1 MERLLPQECPLTM
14 QVCPECGR
22 EYDDEVE
29 YCPHDAAQV
38 REVQQED
45 SDDDKDSLVGR
56 LLDGRWR
63 IQEKFGEGGMGS
75 IYVASQ
81 ESVGREVVIK
91 TLRTGLSDSEEFTER
106 FWREAK
112 VTTTINHPH
121 CVTILDYGETEDGT
135 LYLAMELLDGE
146 PLADRM
152 ERGRIPLVEILEI
165 GKQIASALSAAHER
179 DIVHRDLKPDNI
191 YLLDISD
198 GSTFVKVLD
207 FGISKDL
214 NSEDNLTQTGQL
226 FGTPQY
232 MSPEQSQDGDLD
244 GRTDLYSLGCIL
256 YELLAEE
263 PPFAGD
269 SPTSILLAHVQ
280 REVRPLGEVASRGL
294 PNRLEDLVVR
304 LLEKDPDDRPQTATE
319 VRQILG
325 DILADQST
333 AGLDTSKHSSGTGT
347 ADQRDDVGRAATIGS
362 ESTGERIQSDGGSP
376 RRVSSDDEPTP
387 AAGAAQ
393 EVTRENTSSPLLE
406 ANRGLLM
413 LAIGL
418 LLVVCV
424 GIGGLSV
431 YYVFS
436 EEKEAEAEP
445 AVAERTDVRPESKA
459 TSGAGAEREDA
470 AVVETDG
477 ETAEVKVEAEPD
489 VGVDVHETAPRVGAR
504 AEEGADE
511 QVGGGSGSE
520 QENSSGRAEG
530 GSKSAESGDEP
541 VAGGDGASDG
551 DSEVPSL
558 EEAKDKV
565 VDSESSVESTSNEAA
580 ESSADDQA
588 TEPNERESPR
598 EDSEPDDPAD
608 PAPDPASFIRRVSL
622 SITGPVCSREKIER
636 RLDKRMAR
644 LGRCYSDETQEG
656 GAGPS
661 GDVLVEW
668 NISTDGVVLEPAV
681 LTSSLGHPTIEA
693 CLEQKLGNLQFPAP
707 EGGRCYT
714 RAKFAFGK

>member
-1 MERLLPQECPLTM
+1 M

-29 YCPHDAAQV
+29 YCPHDAAEV
-38 REVQQED
+38 REVQHED
-45 SDDDKDSLVGR
+45 SDDDDSLIGR
-56 LLDGRWR
+56 LFDGRWR

-91 TLRTGLSDSEEFTER
+91 TLRPGLSDSEEFTER

-152 ERGRIPLVEILEI
+152 ERGGIPLVEILEI
-165 GKQIASALSAAHER
+165 GKQIASALTAAHER

-191 YLLDISD
+191 YRLDISD

-214 NSEDNLTQTGQL
+214 SSEDNLTKTGQL

-232 MSPEQSQDGDLD
+232 MSPEQSWDGDLD

-263 PPFAGD
+263 PPFTGD

-280 REVRPLGEVASRGL
+280 RDVRPLGEVASREL
-294 PNRLEDLVVR
+294 PNRLEDVVVR

-333 AGLDTSKHSSGTGT
+333 GGSKPSETSTETGAT
-347 ADQRDDVGRAATIGS
+347 DQQDGVGRAATRGP
-362 ESTGERIQSDGGSP
+362 ESTEEENESDGGSP
-376 RRVSSDDEPTP
+376 RRVSSDNEPTP
-387 AAGAAQ
+387 AAGAAP
-393 EVTRENTSSPLLE
+393 EVTRENSSSPLLE

-418 LLVVCV
+418 LLLVCAGV
-424 GIGGLSV
+424 GGLSI

-436 EEKEAEAEP
+436 EQGEP
-445 AVAERTDVRPESKA
+445 DTQPTVTEGSDVRPESTT
-459 TSGAGAEREDA
+459 TSGGAAGREDA
-470 AVVETDG
+470 AGVDLEG
-477 ETAEVKVEAEPD
+477 ET
-489 VGVDVHETAPRVGAR
+489 VDVADVSRSEVGTDARETAPRAGAKPEER
-504 AEEGADE
+504 AEKQTGGAAGAAQDD
-511 QVGGGSGSE
+511 
-520 QENSSGRAEG
+520 SSGRSG
-530 GSKSAESGDEP
+530 GGRESNESGDDK
-541 VAGGDGASDG
+541 AADG
-551 DSEVPSL
+551 DESSNEQSDAPSL
-558 EEAKDKV
+558 EEAREKV
-565 VDSESSVESTSNEAA
+565 VDSESSDEPSPDDTYEAGKG
-580 ESSADDQA
+580 
-588 TEPNERESPR
+588 ERPR
-598 EDSEPDDPAD
+598 EANEQNSPSEGSGADKRGDS
-608 PAPDPASFIRRVSL
+608 APSPASFVRRVSL
-622 SITGPVCSREKIER
+622 SITGPVCSREKIEGQ
-636 RLDKRMAR
+636 LDQRMAKF
-644 LGRCYSDETQEG
+644 GRCYGDETTGG

-668 NISTDGVVLEPAV
+668 TISTDGSVLKPAV
-681 LTSSLGHPTIEA
+681 LTSSLGRTTIQK
-693 CLEQKLGNLQFPAP
+693 CIEQKLSNLQFPAP

-714 RAKFAFGK
+714 RVKFAFGK